1 MTIKNSPTEGTDT
14 SIPSFCSDADH
25 EGKNGSRVLK
35 PNDVAYLKSYIS
47 SLLKSFHRVEEENRL
62 LRLQLEDLRY
72 KQVTK
77 MESERWM

>member
-1 MTIKNSPTEGTDT
+1 MMP
-14 SIPSFCSDADH
+14 A
-25 EGKNGSRVLK
+25 
-35 PNDVAYLKSYIS
+35 DVAYLKGYIS

-62 LRLQLEDLRY
+62 LRLQLEDLRC